1 MSDIRLRAITQIGK
15 ISRELEK
22 TQGTRTELLPTE
34 RKKSKEEQLEAAGIS
49 TSTAKSFC
57 ARAERLLVKP
67 CSLSVVELSLPSI
80 IPDLYRLLPLPP
92 RPICPARFAA
102 AKSRAWPFELSGKN
116 FLNVCSAS
124 LPFSSEPW
132 HFCHKGQ
139 PMRSKFGTGLNNNQ
153 RLPTAG
159 WGLDLS
165 FHLRRSADVR

>member
-67 CSLSVVELSLPSI
+67 CSLSVVELSLPVSV
-80 IPDLYRLLPLPP
+80 
-92 RPICPARFAA
+92 AA
-102 AKSRAWPFELSGKN
+102 AAAPPYLPGPLRGGKVACLAFRTFREKFPECLFRFPAVLVGTLA
-116 FLNVCSAS
+116 FLPQGAAHA
-124 LPFSSEPW
+124 F
-132 HFCHKGQ
+132 
-139 PMRSKFGTGLNNNQ
+139 
-153 RLPTAG
+153 
-159 WGLDLS
+159 
-165 FHLRRSADVR
+165 